1 MVQSCIRGTAIT
13 ISCRQFYNPIT
24 PTVWD
29 GFQVTTYD
37 AEVALRI
44 IEQSTTDVS
53 LDATNFKPAIIPV
66 QDFTINP
73 SNLMISTYSEWR
85 LNLKVNVPLMPD
97 CWVQIFLP
105 TDFKYRPDLIKAS
118 GMFLPRS

>member
-1 MVQSCIRGTAIT
+1 MVQSCIKGIAIT

-37 AEVALRI
+37 AEVALRV
-44 IEQSTTDVS
+44 IEQSTTEVS

-66 QDFTINP
+66 NDFTINP

-85 LNLKVNVPLMPD
+85 L
-97 CWVQIFLP
+97 
-105 TDFKYRPDLIKAS
+105 
-118 GMFLPRS
+118 